1 MDRSRNNGGERLT
14 ILTKLTKLTIIVLCY
29 LSISYLLFTA
39 IKHEDNNKEISS
51 ELSELSVG
59 LVGKEW

>member
-14 ILTKLTKLTIIVLCY
+14 ILTILTIIVLCY
-29 LSISYLLFTA
+29 LSISYLLLSF

-51 ELSELSVG
+51 ELSGLSVG
-59 LVGKEW
+59 SVGKEG